1 MEVIP
6 DFINYFSFSNLQ
18 NLLIKSLKILLTY
31 IGPFMILLYPVNN
44 NNKNGLEKNK
54 NDFFCTEEKQQKWF
68 FFQSSNKMIIFLNDL
83 NLPLMRIH
91 SNLDPGK
98 NIRSWKRTPNGRI
111 MGSHDHE
118 LCSYIWNT
126 VGAHQIWSM
135 ALNFHHWA
143 ATLWPTFNSSA
154 DSWPFLI

>member
-1 MEVIP
+1 MA
-6 DFINYFSFSNLQ
+6 
-18 NLLIKSLKILLTY
+18 LK
-31 IGPFMILLYPVNN
+31 
-44 NNKNGLEKNK
+44 KNK

-98 NIRSWKRTPNGRI
+98 NSRSWKRTPNGRI

-126 VGAHQIWSM
+126 VGAHVSVHIKYDQWLLISIMGPQRFGQLLIRRQIRGHFLSKLM
-135 ALNFHHWA
+135 ATGL
-143 ATLWPTFNSSA
+143 LV
-154 DSWPFLI
+154 